1 MSYWWIQT
9 VNKILAEASHES
21 RCFTALIWMVLEAQG
36 EDPYDYV

>member
-9 VNKILAEASHES
+9 VNNALRRATQPELY
-21 RCFTALIWMVLEAQG
+21 CTALHWMVLEAMG